1 MMKIDGLMGA
11 SLPAFFSSEPN
22 PIAKNNDHD
31 TTETSPKKLSVPTNK
46 VKRFN
51 AVNAVA
57 GRICDMVKHD
67 AEVFKMVM
75 PQLQQ
80 MYQNCML
87 MRGSKS
93 EKAKAAKMAVYDAQT
108 QLPIVPETIQRD
120 IADDVNLANATSK
133 KPSKKRKANN

>member
-1 MMKIDGLMGA
+1 L
-11 SLPAFFSSEPN
+11 SSEPN
-22 PIAKNNDHD
+22 PNVKNNDAD
-31 TTETSPKKLSVPTNK
+31 TIQTSPKKLSLPTNK

-57 GRICDMVKHD
+57 GRICDMAKHD

-87 MRGSKS
+87 MRDTKSK
-93 EKAKAAKMAVYDAQT
+93 KAKAAKMAISDAQT
-108 QLPIVPETIQRD
+108 QLHQKTTLGHSNITWLISEQLRMVSNFLLWYLFEI
-120 IADDVNLANATSK
+120 IYCKYILY
-133 KPSKKRKANN
+133 

>member
-1 MMKIDGLMGA
+1 MVWRGG
-11 SLPAFFSSEPN
+11 SLPAFLSSEPN
-22 PIAKNNDHD
+22 PNVKNNDAD
-31 TTETSPKKLSVPTNK
+31 TTQTSPKKLSLPTNM

-57 GRICDMVKHD
+57 GRICDKAKHD

-87 MRGSKS
+87 MRDTKSK
-93 EKAKAAKMAVYDAQT
+93 KAKAAKMAISDAQT
-108 QLPIVPETIQRD
+108 QLPLVPDKIQRD
-120 IADDVNLANATSK
+120 ISDDVNLANATSK
-133 KPSKKRKANN
+133 E